1 MLPPR
6 CVLYSY
12 CIQFFIEPLD
22 FVHSRFVAL
31 KITVAY
37 FRLARTRLLV
47 YSNSSHVAM
56 LSIYKLKGRSMYLDN
71 FQIQIQGP
79 NWTHEVF
86 VTEVV
91 ASLSD
96 RPHSLSSLQECETKR
111 DAYYLFETYLVHLSS
126 SENLSYIKHS

>member
-1 MLPPR
+1 
-6 CVLYSY
+6 
-12 CIQFFIEPLD
+12 
-22 FVHSRFVAL
+22 
-31 KITVAY
+31 
-37 FRLARTRLLV
+37 
-47 YSNSSHVAM
+47 
-56 LSIYKLKGRSMYLDN
+56 MYLDN
-71 FQIQIQGP
+71 FQIQIQGL

-96 RPHSLSSLQECETKR
+96 RPYSLSSLQECETKR